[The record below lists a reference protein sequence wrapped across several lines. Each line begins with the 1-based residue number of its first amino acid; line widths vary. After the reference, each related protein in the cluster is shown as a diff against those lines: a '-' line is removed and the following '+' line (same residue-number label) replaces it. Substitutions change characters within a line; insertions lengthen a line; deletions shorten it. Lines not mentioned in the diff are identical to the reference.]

1 MRTPLTQLLLGTT
14 LALLALP
21 VCAAPAL
28 LKYGFNAEAAVT
40 SWKEQRDEGIVHQE
54 LDFSCS
60 AAAIATI
67 LQGFYGY
74 TVTERDVINAMGID
88 TLSTTMASFA
98 DMAAALPKFGF
109 KGIGLALSYEQLRAL
124 KVPVVLY
131 LRTSGRREH
140 FSVLRGIGND
150 EVWLRDPS
158 WSNIRVPVDRFLA
171 EWETRNDPQNKGKIL
186 LILPQSPG
194 EHTTHPDFLNIPAA
208 PPPPFELLGRRR
220 FETLLI
226 INRRY

>member
-1 MRTPLTQLLLGTT
+1 MRISLTQLLLGAV
-14 LALLALP
+14 LAYLALP
-21 VCAAPAL
+21 VCAAPVL
-28 LKYGFNAEAAVT
+28 LKYRLNAEAAVT
-40 SWKEQRDEGIVHQE
+40 SWKVQRDEGVVHQE

-74 TVTERDVINAMGID
+74 SVTERDVIDAMGID

-140 FSVLRGIGND
+140 FSVLRGIGEN

-158 WSNIRVPVDRFLA
+158 WSNIRVPIERFLA
-171 EWETRNDPQNKGKIL
+171 EWETRDDPQNKGKIL

-194 EHTTHPDFLNIPAA
+194 EHTTRPDFLNIPAA
-208 PPPPFELLGRRR
+208 PLPPFETLGRRR
-220 FETLLI
+220 FESLLI
-226 INRRY
+226 MNGR